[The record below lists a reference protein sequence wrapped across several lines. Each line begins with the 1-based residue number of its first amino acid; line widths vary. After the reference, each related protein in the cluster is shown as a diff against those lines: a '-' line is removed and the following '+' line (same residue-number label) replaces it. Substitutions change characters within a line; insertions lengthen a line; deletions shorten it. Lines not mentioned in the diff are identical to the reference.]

1 MCRQRYVYHSHIHNG
16 VLYFLLVL
24 VVVAWLAV
32 CMAFMD
38 EYREMQKEREVSGL
52 RLSNKSVRDQ
62 ANTIPFDK

>member
-1 MCRQRYVYHSHIHNG
+1 MAFCIFTRAG
-16 VLYFLLVL
+16 GGL
-24 VVVAWLAV
+24 AWLAV